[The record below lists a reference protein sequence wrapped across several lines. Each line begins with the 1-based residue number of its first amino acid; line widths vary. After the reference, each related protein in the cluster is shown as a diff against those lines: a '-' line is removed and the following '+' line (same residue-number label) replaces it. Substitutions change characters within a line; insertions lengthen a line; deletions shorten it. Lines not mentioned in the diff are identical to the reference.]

1 MPRSTFY
8 SSTTYTNTINLISG
22 DTLPEL
28 DIVLRDSN
36 TAVDI
41 DTEIDPQDPTTWA
54 ILSLTNV
61 TKVEMKFR
69 KEGTSTSVAIP
80 CTIVGTGADGHIIMR
95 WREND
100 LAGISGAYEGEIE
113 VTYDTDDVVTVYD
126 LLKFDVRAGF

>member
-8 SSTTYTNTINLISG
+8 SSATYTNTINLISG

-36 TAVDI
+36 AAVDV

-54 ILSLTNV
+54 ILSLTDV

-69 KEGTSTSVAIP
+69 KEGASTSVAIP
-80 CTIVGTGADGHIIMR
+80 CTIVGTGADGHIIMQ

-100 LAGISGAYEGEIE
+100 LTGISGAYEGEIK
-113 VTYDTDDVVTVYD
+113 
-126 LLKFDVRAGF
+126 LLIIMTIPQPLYLLLQFMIY